1 MKQAEVQ
8 IGKTY
13 LIRFHDGFLTPVTV
27 ISKKERLHRDRYDYR
42 EIVGSHDGYVCRN
55 ERTGREIVIKTASK
69 FRDRVERIPE
79 SGKWRIVN

>member
-1 MKQAEVQ
+1 MKQAEGQ

-42 EIVGSHDGYVCRN
+42 ETVGSHDGYDCGT
-55 ERTGREIVIKTASK
+55 E
-69 FRDRVERIPE
+69 
-79 SGKWRIVN
+79 